1 MRDNI
6 IQEEFMTIKPMG
18 DRVLVK
24 MEEVQEKTAGGIFI
38 PQTAQEKTQ
47 IADVVAVGDDES
59 ITVKK
64 GDKVMYDKY
73 AGTSVKAD
81 GQEYLILHMSD
92 VLAVIS
98 YIPRTPT
105 WD

>member
-98 YIPRTPT
+98 
-105 WD
+105 